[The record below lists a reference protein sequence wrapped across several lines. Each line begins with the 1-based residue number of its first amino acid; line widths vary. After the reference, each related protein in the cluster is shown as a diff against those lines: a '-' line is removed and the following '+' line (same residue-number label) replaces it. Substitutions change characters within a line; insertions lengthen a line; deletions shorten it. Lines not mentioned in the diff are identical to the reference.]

1 LRENRLRASRSPLSL
16 TAIVGLRIKI
26 RKLGKSITGVNV
38 EVVRGELACLQW
50 HGLEMAGT
58 SHYEV

>member
-1 LRENRLRASRSPLSL
+1 LRASRSPLSL